1 MGGLVRYAG
10 VAVTALL
17 LGGCQVLASV
27 FEDGTLRA
35 LALFVAVAVVLGILV
50 TRMRR

>member
-1 MGGLVRYAG
+1 MGGLVRYVG
-10 VAVTALL
+10 VAATALL

-35 LALFVAVAVVLGILV
+35 LALFVAIAAVVGFLV
-50 TRMRR
+50 ARMRR